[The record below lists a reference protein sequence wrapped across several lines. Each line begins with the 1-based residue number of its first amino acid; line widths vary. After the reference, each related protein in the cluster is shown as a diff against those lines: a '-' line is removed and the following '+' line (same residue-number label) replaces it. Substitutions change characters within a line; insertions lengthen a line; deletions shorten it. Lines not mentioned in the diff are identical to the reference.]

1 MKQTGSLSIRR
12 IGLLLPMGP
21 GPSEV
26 RDAAVVV
33 RDGVIVFAGAATAL
47 DPALA
52 DGLPT
57 LDAGGGLVTPGL
69 VDCHTHLVHAGSRAD
84 EFEARCAG
92 TPYEEIARRGG
103 GIARTVEAVRAASRD
118 QLFELCLPRV
128 RAALALG
135 VTTLEVKSGYGLTLR
150 DELKM
155 LEVVRD
161 LDAATPADLVPTFLG
176 AHAVPKDVPDRAAH
190 VSAIADEWI
199 PAVAAAGL
207 ARFCDAFCESVAFTA
222 AECERVLRAG
232 LDAGLRPKVHAEQLT
247 RCGGAALAAR
257 LHAVSADHLE
267 CADDADRAAL
277 RQAGT
282 VAVLL
287 PGCAISLGHGRFPD
301 ARPFLQ
307 AGLKVAVATD
317 FNPGSSVTQDLLLM
331 GTLAMA
337 RMGLP
342 LSDAWAAITTHA
354 ASAVGLGDRAG
365 RVAPGFAGDLAVF
378 HGADAC
384 GPFYRFGGSSLAAV
398 VKAGRVVVERSRDG
412 EVCLRA

>member
-1 MKQTGSLSIRR
+1 MKQTGSLSIRH
-12 IGLLLPMGP
+12 IGRLLPMGP

-26 RDAAVVV
+26 LDAAVVV
-33 RDGVIVFAGAATAL
+33 RDGDVVFAGAESDL

-52 DGLPT
+52 AGLPT

-92 TPYEEIARRGG
+92 TSYEDIARRGG
-103 GIARTVEAVRAASRD
+103 GIARTVAAVRAASPD
-118 QLFELCLPRV
+118 ELFDLCLPRV

-135 VTTLEVKSGYGLTLR
+135 VTTIEVKSGYGLTLR

-176 AHAVPKDVPDRAAH
+176 AHAIPKEAADRAAH
-190 VSAIADEWI
+190 VAAICREWI
-199 PAVAAAGL
+199 PAVAEAGL
-207 ARFCDAFCESVAFTA
+207 ARFCDVFCESVAFTVS
-222 AECERVLRAG
+222 ESERVLRAG
-232 LDAGLRPKVHAEQLT
+232 VEAGLALKIHAEQLT

-257 LHAVSADHLE
+257 LRAVSADHLE
-267 CADDADRAAL
+267 CADDGDRAAL
-277 RQAGT
+277 RDAGT

-301 ARPFLQ
+301 ARPFLKS
-307 AGLKVAVATD
+307 GLQVAVATD
-317 FNPGSSVTQDLLLM
+317 FNPGSSVTQDLLMM
-331 GTLAMA
+331 GTLAMS
-337 RMGLP
+337 RMGMP
-342 LSDAWAAITTHA
+342 LADAWASVTTHA
-354 ASAVGLGDRAG
+354 AAAVGLGHRVG
-365 RVAPGFAGDLAVF
+365 RVAPGFAGDLVVF

-384 GPFYRFGGSSLAAV
+384 GPFYRFGGSSIAAV
-398 VKAGRVVVERSRDG
+398 VKAGRLVVERSGDG
-412 EVCLRA
+412 EVRLRA